1 MDGQNVQLLESEPD
15 EVFQNSTVDSPPDPN
30 RTPPECPDPKLNE
43 NFTGDDP
50 SCKSSASSP
59 EIDLNHLSAI
69 SESDP
74 GLADNSHS
82 YSSDPVFHSLP
93 DSESGASVL
102 QSLMTSD
109 LPYPVDNVSA
119 MFKRRGNSVVFLLTF
134 CFFCQMFICVM
145 VLLMPK
151 FQSW

>member
-15 EVFQNSTVDSPPDPN
+15 EVFQNSAVDSPPDPN

-43 NFTGDDP
+43 NFAGDDP
-50 SCKSSASSP
+50 SCKSSTSSP

-119 MFKRRGNSVVFLLTF
+119 MFKRRGNSVVLLLTF
-134 CFFCQMFICVM
+134 YFFGQMFV
-145 VLLMPK
+145 
-151 FQSW
+151 